1 MIFHKVL
8 SLAHTHQPYHSKNSS
23 EIGDFEME
31 KARDMA
37 LKLLSITITDH
48 LLCLFLSFF
57 RFINMIDI
65 L

>member
-31 KARDMA
+31 KAEEHGYKAIINYNHWSLVM
-37 LKLLSITITDH
+37 S
-48 LLCLFLSFF
+48 LFVLF
-57 RFINMIDI
+57 
-65 L
+65 